1 VLMRIIRLKMGNI
14 VATLC
19 SMGQDSGIRLRG
31 LHLYKFKYL
40 NEFFFFKKDE
50 IVCYIATKYT
60 LVNIINGLSMLHT
73 CYIVA
78 FVAHTYDFP
87 I

>member
-1 VLMRIIRLKMGNI
+1 MLMRTIRHKIGNI
-14 VATLC
+14 MARLC
-19 SMGQDSGIRLRG
+19 FMNQDSGIRLRG
-31 LHLYKFKYL
+31 LHLYKLKYL

-50 IVCYIATKYT
+50 TSCYIATKYT
-60 LVNIINGLSMLHT
+60 LVNIINGLSMLQT